1 MKKERER
8 VENDCHDKYFKIFIK
23 NGCAEG
29 WFMDI

>member
-1 MKKERER
+1 MKKER
-8 VENDCHDKYFKIFIK
+8 VENDCHDKYLKIFIK